1 MAGKIYLIQLN
12 VVYTGQPD

>member
-12 VVYTGQPD
+12 VVYTWQPD